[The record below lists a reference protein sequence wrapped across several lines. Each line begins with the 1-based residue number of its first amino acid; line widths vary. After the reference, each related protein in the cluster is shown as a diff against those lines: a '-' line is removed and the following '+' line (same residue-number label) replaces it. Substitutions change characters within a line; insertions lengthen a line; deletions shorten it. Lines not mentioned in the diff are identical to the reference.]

1 MAIRPSPVSLCSVRR
16 SRAVPVPGVGSVCA
30 GASTKNAAADFRP
43 DWSIV
48 TAPGKRSMMPS
59 NKFF

>member
-48 TAPGKRSMMPS
+48 TAPGKRSS
-59 NKFF
+59 V